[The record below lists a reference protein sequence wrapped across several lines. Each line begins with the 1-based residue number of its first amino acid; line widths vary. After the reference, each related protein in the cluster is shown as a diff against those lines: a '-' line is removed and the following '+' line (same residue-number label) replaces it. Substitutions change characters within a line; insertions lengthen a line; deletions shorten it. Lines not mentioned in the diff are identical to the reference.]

1 MYLIVD
7 EYVGFQ
13 NTFIAAVRVL
23 HEQKI
28 LAKITIEQKLRY
40 AFGDVRV
47 AVGNAPHYDTHISV
61 KRIYNGYP
69 YNSSATLECPSF
81 STVWTSLSR
90 SNNTR
95 LTARLEHY
103 YIIYKTI

>member
-28 LAKITIEQKLRY
+28 LAKITIEQNY
-40 AFGDVRV
+40 ATLSATSASQLGTLLTT
-47 AVGNAPHYDTHISV
+47 THIY
-61 KRIYNGYP
+61 R
-69 YNSSATLECPSF
+69 
-81 STVWTSLSR
+81 
-90 SNNTR
+90 
-95 LTARLEHY
+95 
-103 YIIYKTI
+103 